1 MVKSVRF
8 RVNPVKGSIHS
19 LPFHS
24 HPFSLICLYSCDYCH
39 LIVQLHPP
47 TTIYVA
53 TIMKRTGKEQGV
65 LSSVCS
71 QDYNLAAAFGDYRRS
86 LRRASE
92 SSVWREDPGLLSR
105 PCRKRRPLARED
117 GGVSG
122 VSPACRGTFGPG
134 AQVSYMLQLGP
145 AAVIQGSA
153 IELEKTLG
161 IFD

>member
-1 MVKSVRF
+1 M
-8 RVNPVKGSIHS
+8 KGSIHS

-24 HPFSLICLYSCDYCH
+24 HPFSLICLHSCDYCH

-92 SSVWREDPGLLSR
+92 CGRGLMFRWENIFKFRQHPPFTFLKKLLSWRRGSWQMQKKINFIFNHPFTLLTR
-105 PCRKRRPLARED
+105 PKHEISLKFFFI
-117 GGVSG
+117 V
-122 VSPACRGTFGPG
+122 V
-134 AQVSYMLQLGP
+134 
-145 AAVIQGSA
+145 
-153 IELEKTLG
+153 
-161 IFD
+161 